1 MQRALLT
8 ERLRLE
14 PPRAEHLDALVDI
27 HRRNANEFEGKVV
40 RIITHR
46 DDAARWLI
54 QSPRGER
61 YVIVVR
67 KTKQIIGMISLT
79 NIDGIPFSNATLGY
93 WIDAAQGKQGFAR
106 EAAVRVIEHGF
117 TKHKL
122 HRIEASIEPSNRRSI
137 KLIKAL
143 GFRLE
148 GVSPRMLYL
157 CGAWRDQKRFALL
170 ADEWTN

>member
-27 HRRNANEFEGKVV
+27 HRRNAAEFEGKVV

-61 YVIVVR
+61 FVIVHR
-67 KTKQIIGMISLT
+67 KTKQVMGMVSLT
-79 NIDGIPFSNATLGY
+79 NIEGYPFSNATLGY

-106 EAAVRVIEHGF
+106 EAAARIVEYGF
-117 TKHKL
+117 SKHNL

-148 GVSPRMLYL
+148 GLSPRMLYL
-157 CGAWRDQKRFALL
+157 CGAWQDQKRFALL
-170 ADEWTN
+170 VDEWN

>member
-14 PPRAEHLDALVDI
+14 PPREAHLDALVDI
-27 HRRNANEFEGKVV
+27 HRRNTSQFEGKVV
-40 RIITHR
+40 RIIAHR

-61 YVIVVR
+61 YVIVQR
-67 KTKQIIGMISLT
+67 ATKQIVGMISLT
-79 NIDGIPFSNATLGY
+79 NIDDLPSANATLGY

-106 EAAVRVIEHGF
+106 EAAARIVQHGF

-122 HRIEASIEPSNRRSI
+122 HRIEASIAPSNRRSI

-148 GVSPRMLYL
+148 GLSPRMLFL

-170 ADEWTN
+170 ADEWNN